1 MPLMIRN
8 PHSVYACA
16 LLALPM
22 LLTANGCGATVG
34 QLKTAAMAS
43 FVAAESCPAEQVT
56 AEETTRPAWLTA
68 PPAPPVPAPPPEVAA
83 NPARLKVYN
92 DEHAPPPDPYRSCE
106 ARLEPGC
113 VWFLV
118 AKGCGHTDV
127 YVCGYALTSS
137 IYGNNPTPQCTP
149 VVPPAT
155 AGAR

>member
-1 MPLMIRN
+1 MRS
-8 PHSVYACA
+8 SVICGCIG
-16 LLALPM
+16 LALPV
-22 LLTANGCGATVG
+22 LLTANGCGVTVG

-56 AEETTRPAWLTA
+56 MEQTTRPAWLTA

-83 NPARLKVYN
+83 DPARLKVYN
-92 DEHAPPPDPYRSCE
+92 DEHAPPPDPYANCE
-106 ARLEPGC
+106 VRLEPGC

-118 AKGCGHTDV
+118 GKGCGHEDV
-127 YVCGYALTSS
+127 YACGYAYETAVVD
-137 IYGNNPTPQCTP
+137 PDTPRPRCTP